1 MIAITV
7 IGFLI
12 SPTSSSKAGGAT
24 NPRAT
29 GVVTLPP
36 GPSGQLALI
45 LREARQDIGLSQRE
59 ISERSEIPASRI
71 SEFELGVAVPT
82 DGELSALSQAYQLSR
97 DEWTQLV
104 MLQTEI
110 RQQN

>member
-12 SPTSSSKAGGAT
+12 SPASSSKAGGAT